1 MKKLYHLLMFLM
13 LSILLVACTASK
25 EEDAKEDKKTESTKE
40 SKKGK
45 KNKSKDKSND
55 ESDEDESAEDES
67 DEEESKDEEET
78 KEGKKIPSKST
89 RPITLKN
96 EVVLDNELFSITAK
110 SIDEDSEY
118 GYLVNL
124 LIENKSP
131 DKTYTFGIQKG
142 QVNGVEVDPYTIIF
156 INPGKK
162 ANITVFIEN
171 LKEYG
176 IEEYTDIELIV
187 NVTEGK
193 YTYDEPYTMSESIH
207 IYPYGKENAGKFVY
221 EAKAGDQVLVDN
233 EYVTVIYTGDN
244 KENELG
250 YSINLYI
257 VNKTDKDITVSG
269 DDMSINGYMVGADF
283 FKDVSAGKVSLSNI
297 QWYEETFKEN
307 DIDESKINDIEF
319 SLDIYQTDNTEAEH
333 FFNGMLKITP

>member
-25 EEDAKEDKKTESTKE
+25 EDVKEDKKTESTKE
-40 SKKGK
+40 TKKGK
-45 KNKSKDKSND
+45 KNKSKDKSKD
-55 ESDEDESAEDES
+55 ESDEDES
-67 DEEESKDEEET
+67 DEEESKYVEET
-78 KEGKKIPSKST
+78 KEGKKTPSKST

-96 EVVLDNELFSITAK
+96 EMLVDNELFSITAK

-118 GYLVNL
+118 GYAVHL

-131 DKTYTFGIQKG
+131 DKTYTFNIQKG
-142 QVNGVEVDPYTIIF
+142 EVNGVEVNLYTVIF
-156 INPGKK
+156 VNPGKK
-162 ANITVFIEN
+162 ANTAVIIDD

-176 IEEYTDIELIV
+176 IEEYTDIELTV
-187 NVTEGK
+187 DVTEGK
-193 YTYDEPYTMSESIH
+193 YTYDEPYAMSESVH
-207 IYPYGKENAGKFVY
+207 IYPYGKENATEFVY

-250 YSINLYI
+250 YSISLYI

-269 DDMSINGYMVGADF
+269 DDMSINGYMAEAYYDQRI
-283 FKDVSAGKVSLSNI
+283 SAGKISLSGI
-297 QWYEETFKEN
+297 QWYGETFKEN
-307 DIDESKINDIEF
+307 DMDESKINDIEF

-333 FFNGMLKITP
+333 FFNGVLKFAP

>member
-1 MKKLYHLLMFLM
+1 MKKLYRLLMFLM

-25 EEDAKEDKKTESTKE
+25 EDAKEDKKTESTKE

-67 DEEESKDEEET
+67 DEEESKDVEET
-78 KEGKKIPSKST
+78 KEGKKTPSKST
-89 RPITLKN
+89 RPIALKN
-96 EVVLDNELFSITAK
+96 EMLVDNELFSITAK

-118 GYLVNL
+118 GYAVYL

-131 DKTYTFGIQKG
+131 DKTYTFNIQKG
-142 QVNGVEVDPYTIIF
+142 EVNGVEVNLYTVVF
-156 INPGKK
+156 VNPGKK
-162 ANITVFIEN
+162 ANTAVIIDD

-176 IEEYTDIELIV
+176 IEEYTDIELTV
-187 NVTEGK
+187 DVTEGK
-193 YTYDEPYTMSESIH
+193 YTYDEPYAMSESVH
-207 IYPYGKENAGKFVY
+207 IYPYGKENATEFVY

-250 YSINLYI
+250 YSISLYI

-269 DDMSINGYMVGADF
+269 DDMSINGYMAEAYYDQRI
-283 FKDVSAGKVSLSNI
+283 SAGKISLSGI
-297 QWYEETFKEN
+297 QWYGETFKEN
-307 DIDESKINDIEF
+307 DMDESKINDIEF
-319 SLDIYQTDNTEAEH
+319 SLDIYPTDNAEAEH
-333 FFNGMLKITP
+333 FFNGMLKFAP

>member
-1 MKKLYHLLMFLM
+1 MKKFLMFLV
-13 LSILLVACTASK
+13 LSLLLVACSTS
-25 EEDAKEDKKTESTKE
+25 ENGSTKEDKKTESTKDT
-40 SKKGK
+40 KKGK
-45 KNKSKDKSND
+45 KNKSKD
-55 ESDEDESAEDES
+55 ESDKSEDEADDYEDKV
-67 DEEESKDEEET
+67 DETDNEEET
-78 KEGKKIPSKST
+78 KEGKKSSSKST

-162 ANITVFIEN
+162 ANIKVFIEN

-333 FFNGMLKITP
+333 FFNGVLKFAP

>member
-1 MKKLYHLLMFLM
+1 MKKLYRLLMFLM

-25 EEDAKEDKKTESTKE
+25 EDVKEDKKTESTKE
-40 SKKGK
+40 TKKGK
-45 KNKSKDKSND
+45 KNKSKDKSKD
-55 ESDEDESAEDES
+55 ESDEDES

-78 KEGKKIPSKST
+78 KEGKKTPSKST

-96 EVVLDNELFSITAK
+96 EMLVDNELFSITAK

-118 GYLVNL
+118 GYTVYL

-131 DKTYTFGIQKG
+131 DKTYTFNIQKG
-142 QVNGVEVDPYTIIF
+142 EVNGVEVNLYTVIF
-156 INPGKK
+156 VNPQKK
-162 ANITVFIEN
+162 ANTSVIIDD

-176 IEEYTDIELIV
+176 IEEYTDIELTV
-187 NVTEGK
+187 DVTEGK
-193 YTYDEPYTMSESIH
+193 YTYDKPYVMSESVH
-207 IYPYGKENAGKFVY
+207 IYPYGKENATEFVY

-269 DDMSINGYMVGADF
+269 DDMSINGYMAEAYYDQHI
-283 FKDVSAGKVSLSNI
+283 SAGKISLSGI
-297 QWYEETFKEN
+297 QWYGETFKEN
-307 DIDESKINDIEF
+307 DMDESKINDIEF
-319 SLDIYQTDNTEAEH
+319 SLDIYPEDDAEAEH
-333 FFNGMLKITP
+333 FFNGMLKFAP

>member
-1 MKKLYHLLMFLM
+1 MKKFLMFLV
-13 LSILLVACTASK
+13 LSLLLVACSTS
-25 EEDAKEDKKTESTKE
+25 ENGSTKEDKKTESTKDT
-40 SKKGK
+40 KKGK
-45 KNKSKDKSND
+45 KNKSKD
-55 ESDEDESAEDES
+55 ESDKSEDEADDYEDKV
-67 DEEESKDEEET
+67 DETDNEEET
-78 KEGKKIPSKST
+78 KEGKKSSSKST

-319 SLDIYQTDNTEAEH
+319 SLDIYPTDDAEAEH
-333 FFNGMLKITP
+333 FFNGMLKFAP

>member
-1 MKKLYHLLMFLM
+1 MKKFLMFLV
-13 LSILLVACTASK
+13 LSLLLVACSTS
-25 EEDAKEDKKTESTKE
+25 ENGSTKEDKKTESTKDT
-40 SKKGK
+40 KKGK
-45 KNKSKDKSND
+45 KNKSKD
-55 ESDEDESAEDES
+55 ESDKSEDEADDYEDKV
-67 DEEESKDEEET
+67 DETDNEEET
-78 KEGKKIPSKST
+78 KEGKKSSSKST

-142 QVNGVEVDPYTIIF
+142 QVNGLEVDPYTIIF
-156 INPGKK
+156 INPCKK

-319 SLDIYQTDNTEAEH
+319 SLDIYPPENIEAEH

>member
-1 MKKLYHLLMFLM
+1 MKKLYRLLMFLM

-25 EEDAKEDKKTESTKE
+25 EDVKEDKKTESTKE
-40 SKKGK
+40 TKKGK
-45 KNKSKDKSND
+45 KNKSKDKSKD
-55 ESDEDESAEDES
+55 ESDEDES

-78 KEGKKIPSKST
+78 KEGKKTPSKST

-96 EVVLDNELFSITAK
+96 EMLVDNELFSITAK

-118 GYLVNL
+118 VYAVYL

-142 QVNGVEVDPYTIIF
+142 EVNGVEVDPYTIIF

-162 ANITVFIEN
+162 ANTTVFIEN

-283 FKDVSAGKVSLSNI
+283 FKDVSAGKVSLATMI
-297 QWYEETFKEN
+297 WPEETFKEN
-307 DIDESKINDIEF
+307 DIDESKIDDIEF
-319 SLDIYQTDNTEAEH
+319 SLDIYPPENIEAEH

>member
-1 MKKLYHLLMFLM
+1 MKKFLMFLV
-13 LSILLVACTASK
+13 LSLLLVACSTS
-25 EEDAKEDKKTESTKE
+25 ENGSTKEDKKTESTKDT
-40 SKKGK
+40 KKGK
-45 KNKSKDKSND
+45 KNKSKD
-55 ESDEDESAEDES
+55 ESDKSEDEADDYEDKV
-67 DEEESKDEEET
+67 DETDNEEET
-78 KEGKKIPSKST
+78 KEGKKSSSKST

-142 QVNGVEVDPYTIIF
+142 HVNGVEVDPYTIIF

-319 SLDIYQTDNTEAEH
+319 SLDIYPPENIEAEH

>member
-1 MKKLYHLLMFLM
+1 MKKFLMFLV
-13 LSILLVACTASK
+13 LSLLLVACSTS
-25 EEDAKEDKKTESTKE
+25 ENGSTKEDKKTESTKDT
-40 SKKGK
+40 KKGK
-45 KNKSKDKSND
+45 KNKSKD
-55 ESDEDESAEDES
+55 ESDKSEDEADDYEDKV
-67 DEEESKDEEET
+67 DETDNEEET
-78 KEGKKIPSKST
+78 KEGKKSSSKST

-162 ANITVFIEN
+162 ANIKVFIEN

-297 QWYEETFKEN
+297 QCYEETFKEN

-319 SLDIYQTDNTEAEH
+319 SLDIYPPENIEAEH

>member
-1 MKKLYHLLMFLM
+1 MKKLYRLLMFLM

-25 EEDAKEDKKTESTKE
+25 EDVKEDKKTESTKE

-45 KNKSKDKSND
+45 KNKSKDKSKD
-55 ESDEDESAEDES
+55 ESDEDES

-78 KEGKKIPSKST
+78 KEGKKTPSKST

-96 EVVLDNELFSITAK
+96 EMLVDNELFSITAK

-118 GYLVNL
+118 GYAVHL

-131 DKTYTFGIQKG
+131 DKTYTFNIQKG
-142 QVNGVEVDPYTIIF
+142 EVNGVEVNLYTVIF
-156 INPGKK
+156 VNPGKK
-162 ANITVFIEN
+162 ANTAVIIDD

-176 IEEYTDIELIV
+176 IEEYTDIELTV
-187 NVTEGK
+187 DVTEGK
-193 YTYDEPYTMSESIH
+193 YTYDEPYAMSESVH
-207 IYPYGKENAGKFVY
+207 IYPYGKENATEFVY

-250 YSINLYI
+250 YSISLYI

-269 DDMSINGYMVGADF
+269 DDMSINGYMAEAYYDQRI
-283 FKDVSAGKVSLSNI
+283 SAGKISLSGI
-297 QWYEETFKEN
+297 QWYGETFKEN
-307 DIDESKINDIEF
+307 DMDESKINDIEF
-319 SLDIYQTDNTEAEH
+319 SLDIYPTDAAEAEH
-333 FFNGMLKITP
+333 FFNGMLKFAP

>member
-25 EEDAKEDKKTESTKE
+25 EDVKEDKKTESTKE
-40 SKKGK
+40 TKKGK
-45 KNKSKDKSND
+45 KNKSKDKSKD
-55 ESDEDESAEDES
+55 ESDEDES
-67 DEEESKDEEET
+67 DEEKSKDEEET
-78 KEGKKIPSKST
+78 KEGKKTPSKST

-96 EVVLDNELFSITAK
+96 EMLVDNELFSITAK

-118 GYLVNL
+118 GYTVYL

-131 DKTYTFGIQKG
+131 DKTYTFNIQKG
-142 QVNGVEVDPYTIIF
+142 EVNGVEVNLYTVIF
-156 INPGKK
+156 VNPQKK
-162 ANITVFIEN
+162 ANTSVIIDD

-176 IEEYTDIELIV
+176 IEEYTDIELTV
-187 NVTEGK
+187 DVTEGK
-193 YTYDEPYTMSESIH
+193 YTYDKPYVMSESVH
-207 IYPYGKENAGKFVY
+207 IYPYGKENATEFVY

-269 DDMSINGYMVGADF
+269 DDMSINGYMAEAYYDQHI
-283 FKDVSAGKVSLSNI
+283 SAGKISLSGI
-297 QWYEETFKEN
+297 QWYGETFKEN
-307 DIDESKINDIEF
+307 DMDESKINDIEF
-319 SLDIYQTDNTEAEH
+319 SLDIYPEDDAEAEH
-333 FFNGMLKITP
+333 FFNGMLKFAP

>member
-1 MKKLYHLLMFLM
+1 MKKFLMFLV
-13 LSILLVACTASK
+13 LSLLLVACSTS
-25 EEDAKEDKKTESTKE
+25 ENGSTKEDKKTESTKDT
-40 SKKGK
+40 KKGK
-45 KNKSKDKSND
+45 KNKSKD
-55 ESDEDESAEDES
+55 ESDKSEDEADDYEDKV
-67 DEEESKDEEET
+67 DETDNEEET
-78 KEGKKIPSKST
+78 KEGKKSSSKST

-118 GYLVNL
+118 VYAVYL

-176 IEEYTDIELIV
+176 IEEYTDIELTV

-297 QWYEETFKEN
+297 QWYEETFQEN

-319 SLDIYQTDNTEAEH
+319 SLDIYPKDDIEAEH

>member
-1 MKKLYHLLMFLM
+1 MKKFLMFLV
-13 LSILLVACTASK
+13 LSLLLVACSTS
-25 EEDAKEDKKTESTKE
+25 ENGSTKEDKKTESTKDT
-40 SKKGK
+40 KKGK
-45 KNKSKDKSND
+45 KNKSKD
-55 ESDEDESAEDES
+55 ESDKSEDEADDYEDKV
-67 DEEESKDEEET
+67 DETDNEEET
-78 KEGKKIPSKST
+78 KEGKKSSSKST

-176 IEEYTDIELIV
+176 IEEYTDIELTV

-283 FKDVSAGKVSLSNI
+283 FKDVSAGKVSLATMI
-297 QWYEETFKEN
+297 WPEETFKEN
-307 DIDESKINDIEF
+307 DIDESKIDDIEF
-319 SLDIYQTDNTEAEH
+319 SLDIYPKDDIEAEH

>member
-1 MKKLYHLLMFLM
+1 MKKFLMFLV
-13 LSILLVACTASK
+13 LSLLLVACSTS
-25 EEDAKEDKKTESTKE
+25 ENGSTKEDKKTESTKDT
-40 SKKGK
+40 KKGK
-45 KNKSKDKSND
+45 KNKSKD
-55 ESDEDESAEDES
+55 ESDKSEDEADDYEDKV
-67 DEEESKDEEET
+67 DETDNEEET
-78 KEGKKIPSKST
+78 KEGKKSSSKST

-118 GYLVNL
+118 GYAVYL

-131 DKTYTFGIQKG
+131 DKTYTFNIQKG
-142 QVNGVEVDPYTIIF
+142 EVNGVEVNLYTVVF
-156 INPGKK
+156 VNPGKK
-162 ANITVFIEN
+162 ANTAVIIDD

-176 IEEYTDIELIV
+176 IEEYTDIELTV
-187 NVTEGK
+187 DVTEGK
-193 YTYDEPYTMSESIH
+193 YTYDEPYAMSESVH
-207 IYPYGKENAGKFVY
+207 IYPYGKENATEFVY

-250 YSINLYI
+250 YSISLYI

-319 SLDIYQTDNTEAEH
+319 SLDIYPPENIEAEH

>member
-1 MKKLYHLLMFLM
+1 MKKFLMFLV
-13 LSILLVACTASK
+13 LSLLLVACSTS
-25 EEDAKEDKKTESTKE
+25 ENGSTKEDKKTESTKDT
-40 SKKGK
+40 KKGK
-45 KNKSKDKSND
+45 KNKSKD
-55 ESDEDESAEDES
+55 ESDKSEDEADDYEDKV
-67 DEEESKDEEET
+67 DETDNEEET
-78 KEGKKIPSKST
+78 KEGKKSSSKST

-269 DDMSINGYMVGADF
+269 DDMSINGYMAGAYYS
-283 FKDVSAGKVSLSNI
+283 KDISAGKASLSNI

-319 SLDIYQTDNTEAEH
+319 SLDIYPPENIEAEH

>member
-1 MKKLYHLLMFLM
+1 MKKFLMFLV
-13 LSILLVACTASK
+13 LSLLLVACSTS
-25 EEDAKEDKKTESTKE
+25 ENGSTKEDKKTESTKDT
-40 SKKGK
+40 KKGK
-45 KNKSKDKSND
+45 KNKSKD
-55 ESDEDESAEDES
+55 ESDKSEDEADDYEDKV
-67 DEEESKDEEET
+67 DETDNEEET
-78 KEGKKIPSKST
+78 KEGKKSSSKST

-269 DDMSINGYMVGADF
+269 DDMSINGYMAGAYYEQYI
-283 FKDVSAGKVSLSNI
+283 SAGKLSLSSI
-297 QWYEETFKEN
+297 QWYGETFKEN

-333 FFNGMLKITP
+333 FFNGVLKFAP

>member
-25 EEDAKEDKKTESTKE
+25 EDAKEDKKTESTKE
-40 SKKGK
+40 TKKGK
-45 KNKSKDKSND
+45 KNKSKDKSKD
-55 ESDEDESAEDES
+55 ESDEDES

-78 KEGKKIPSKST
+78 KEGKKTPSKST

-162 ANITVFIEN
+162 ANIKVFIEN

-333 FFNGMLKITP
+333 FFNGVLKFAP

>member
-1 MKKLYHLLMFLM
+1 MKKLYRLLMFLM

-25 EEDAKEDKKTESTKE
+25 EDVKEDKKTESTKE
-40 SKKGK
+40 TKKGK
-45 KNKSKDKSND
+45 KNKSKDKSKD
-55 ESDEDESAEDES
+55 ESDEDES
-67 DEEESKDEEET
+67 DEEESKDVEET
-78 KEGKKIPSKST
+78 KEGKKTPSKST
-89 RPITLKN
+89 RPIALKN
-96 EVVLDNELFSITAK
+96 EMLVDNELFSITAK

-118 GYLVNL
+118 GYAVYL

-131 DKTYTFGIQKG
+131 DKTYTFNIQKG
-142 QVNGVEVDPYTIIF
+142 EVNGVEVNLYTVVF
-156 INPGKK
+156 VNPQKK
-162 ANITVFIEN
+162 ANTAVIIDD

-176 IEEYTDIELIV
+176 IEEYTDIELTV
-187 NVTEGK
+187 DVTEGK
-193 YTYDEPYTMSESIH
+193 YTYDEPYAMSESVH
-207 IYPYGKENAGKFVY
+207 IYPYGKENATEFVY

-269 DDMSINGYMVGADF
+269 DDMSINGYMAEAYYEQYI
-283 FKDVSAGKVSLSNI
+283 SAGKLSLSGI
-297 QWYEETFKEN
+297 QWYGETFKEN

-333 FFNGMLKITP
+333 FFNGVLKFAP

>member
-1 MKKLYHLLMFLM
+1 MKKLYRLLMFLM

-25 EEDAKEDKKTESTKE
+25 EDAKEDKKTESTKE

-78 KEGKKIPSKST
+78 KKGKKTPSKST

-96 EVVLDNELFSITAK
+96 EMLVDNELFSITAK

-193 YTYDEPYTMSESIH
+193 YTYDEPYTMSESVH

-233 EYVTVIYTGDN
+233 EYVTVIYVGDN

-319 SLDIYQTDNTEAEH
+319 SLDIYPPENIEAEH

>member
-25 EEDAKEDKKTESTKE
+25 EDVKEDKKTESTKE
-40 SKKGK
+40 TKKGK
-45 KNKSKDKSND
+45 KNKSKDKSKD
-55 ESDEDESAEDES
+55 ESDEDES
-67 DEEESKDEEET
+67 DEEESKDVEET
-78 KEGKKIPSKST
+78 KEGKKTPSKST

-96 EVVLDNELFSITAK
+96 EMLVDNELFSITAK

-118 GYLVNL
+118 GYAVHL

-131 DKTYTFGIQKG
+131 DKTYTFNIQKG
-142 QVNGVEVDPYTIIF
+142 EVNGVEVNLYTVIF
-156 INPGKK
+156 VNPGKK
-162 ANITVFIEN
+162 ANTAVIIDD

-176 IEEYTDIELIV
+176 IEEYTDIELTV
-187 NVTEGK
+187 DVTEGK
-193 YTYDEPYTMSESIH
+193 YTYDEPYAMSESVH
-207 IYPYGKENAGKFVY
+207 IYPYGKENATEFVY

-250 YSINLYI
+250 YSISLYI

-269 DDMSINGYMVGADF
+269 DDMSINGYMAEAYYDQRI
-283 FKDVSAGKVSLSNI
+283 SAGKISLSGI
-297 QWYEETFKEN
+297 QWYGETFKEN
-307 DIDESKINDIEF
+307 DMDESKINDIEF
-319 SLDIYQTDNTEAEH
+319 SLDIYPTDDAEAEH
-333 FFNGMLKITP
+333 FFNGMLKFAP

>member
-1 MKKLYHLLMFLM
+1 MKKFLMFLV
-13 LSILLVACTASK
+13 LSLLLVACSTS
-25 EEDAKEDKKTESTKE
+25 ENGSTKEDKKTESTKDT
-40 SKKGK
+40 KKGK
-45 KNKSKDKSND
+45 KNKSKD
-55 ESDEDESAEDES
+55 ESDKSEDEADDYEDKV
-67 DEEESKDEEET
+67 DETDNEEET
-78 KEGKKIPSKST
+78 KEGKKSSSKST

-118 GYLVNL
+118 VYAVYL

-142 QVNGVEVDPYTIIF
+142 EVNGVEVDPYTIIF

-319 SLDIYQTDNTEAEH
+319 SLDIYPPENIEAEH

>member
-1 MKKLYHLLMFLM
+1 MKKFLMFII
-13 LSILLVACTASK
+13 LSLLLVACSTS
-25 EEDAKEDKKTESTKE
+25 ENGSTKEDKKTESTKDT
-40 SKKGK
+40 KKGK
-45 KNKSKDKSND
+45 KNKSKD
-55 ESDEDESAEDES
+55 ESDKSEDEADDYEDKV
-67 DEEESKDEEET
+67 DETDSEEET
-78 KEGKKIPSKST
+78 KEGKKSSSKST

-118 GYLVNL
+118 VYAVYL

-142 QVNGVEVDPYTIIF
+142 EVNGVEVDPYTIIF

-319 SLDIYQTDNTEAEH
+319 SLDIYPPENIEAEH

>member
-1 MKKLYHLLMFLM
+1 MKKLYRLLMFLI

-25 EEDAKEDKKTESTKE
+25 EDVKEDKKTESTKE

-78 KEGKKIPSKST
+78 KEGKKTPSKST

-118 GYLVNL
+118 VYAVYL

-142 QVNGVEVDPYTIIF
+142 EVNGVEVDPYTIIF

-162 ANITVFIEN
+162 ANTTVFIEN

-233 EYVTVIYTGDN
+233 DYVTVIYTGYN
-244 KENELG
+244 K
-250 YSINLYI
+250 
-257 VNKTDKDITVSG
+257 
-269 DDMSINGYMVGADF
+269 
-283 FKDVSAGKVSLSNI
+283 
-297 QWYEETFKEN
+297 
-307 DIDESKINDIEF
+307 
-319 SLDIYQTDNTEAEH
+319 
-333 FFNGMLKITP
+333 

>member
-1 MKKLYHLLMFLM
+1 MKNFLMFLF
-13 LSILLVACTASK
+13 LSLLLVACSTS
-25 EEDAKEDKKTESTKE
+25 ENGSTKEDKKTESTKDT
-40 SKKGK
+40 KKGK
-45 KNKSKDKSND
+45 KNKSKD
-55 ESDEDESAEDES
+55 ESDKSEDEADDYEDKV
-67 DEEESKDEEET
+67 DETDNEEET
-78 KEGKKIPSKST
+78 KEGKKSSSKST

-319 SLDIYQTDNTEAEH
+319 SLDIYPPENIEAEH